1 MHKRTIDYITSQKLF
16 NKQEAVKRRKIWFKT
31 PPVKLPPFVDS
42 NKEIK
47 NNIINVWWLHVP
59 LTSTKAGIV
68 PPCVARDLNIDG
80 SGRGFVSHCI
90 RTAVLTTL
98 STPATVSRV
107 QISSGKYVF
116 SGYCTDYSQTI

>member
-1 MHKRTIDYITSQKLF
+1 M
-16 NKQEAVKRRKIWFKT
+16 
-31 PPVKLPPFVDS
+31 
-42 NKEIK
+42 
-47 NNIINVWWLHVP
+47 P

-90 RTAVLTTL
+90 RTAVPTTL

-116 SGYCTDYSQTI
+116 TGYCTDSDYSQTI